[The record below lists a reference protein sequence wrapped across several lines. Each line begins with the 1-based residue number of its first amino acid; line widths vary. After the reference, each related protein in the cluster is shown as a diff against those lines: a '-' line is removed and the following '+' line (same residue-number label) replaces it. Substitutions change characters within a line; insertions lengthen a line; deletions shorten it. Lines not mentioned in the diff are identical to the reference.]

1 MRGDLHVAIDGP
13 AAAGKGTVAKLLS
26 LKLGIPCLDTGAIYR
41 GIGVIA
47 DGVREKYG
55 DKWAE
60 YLPDK
65 LDKTHIFAQIVDNV
79 THIYIEGEDVTDKIR
94 LNHISQMASLV
105 GTIPAVRKLCTR
117 ISQELAATYSLIA
130 EGRDICSV
138 VLPNAKYKFYL
149 DADANERAQRR
160 YDELISK
167 DHGDNGDSPDP
178 KERITFDKVLRET
191 IERDERDKT
200 KGGLVKTRDA
210 IVIDSTNLTVDQVVE
225 RMLGYIL

>member
-13 AAAGKGTVAKLLS
+13 AAAGKGTVAKMLS
-26 LKLGIPCLDTGAIYR
+26 KRLGIPCLDTGAIYR

-47 DGVREKYG
+47 DGVKEKYG
-55 DKWAE
+55 DKWPE

-65 LDKTHIFAQIVDNV
+65 LDKTHIFAQIIDNV
-79 THIYIEGEDVTDKIR
+79 THIIIEGVDVTDQIR

-149 DADANERAQRR
+149 DADARERAQRR
-160 YDELISK
+160 YDELTAK
-167 DHGDNGDSPDP
+167 G
-178 KERITFDKVLRET
+178 ETVEYETVLRET
-191 IERDERDKT
+191 VERDERDKT

-225 RMLGYIL
+225 RMLGYIS